1 MLATHGHA
9 IPITTI
15 TTMHLY
21 SHAGNTWSCYTYNN
35 NYYNASVFT
44 CWQHMVML
52 VPITT
57 ITTMHLYSHAGNTWS
72 HAIPYNN
79 NYYNASVLTCWQH
92 MVMLYL

>member
-9 IPITTI
+9 IPITTITTMHLYSHAGTWSCYGHAVPITTI

-35 NYYNASVFT
+35 NYYNASV
-44 CWQHMVML
+44 
-52 VPITT
+52 
-57 ITTMHLYSHAGNTWS
+57 
-72 HAIPYNN
+72 
-79 NYYNASVLTCWQH
+79 LTCWQH